1 VIGGDSGID
10 FESVLSWQPQ
20 TKVYAT
26 PFFDDSRLT
35 IYELFEPMN
44 KVGFISLGC
53 PKNLVDS
60 EVMMGQLK
68 ANGYELTADASEADT
83 VVVNTCGFIDSA
95 KKESIEAILEA
106 AQLKT
111 NGKAKRLVVAG
122 CLVERYRDELK
133 ASMPEVDAF
142 IGTSQI
148 NDILAV
154 CDPQTNTRS
163 LPIITVGNQSATYL
177 YDESTPRVLATPSH
191 YAFIKIAEGCD
202 RPCAFCFIPQ
212 MRGHFRSRRFGS
224 IVAEAHQLAE
234 EGVKELILV
243 AQDSSRYGEDLGKQ
257 DALAHLLRE
266 LSHTE
271 GIEWVRVMYTY
282 PTHISDAFLDVLA
295 EEAKAVKYLDMPLQ
309 HASQNVLKL
318 MKRGGN
324 RASLEKLIKRVR
336 ERVPG
341 IAVRTT
347 FIAGFPGET
356 DGDFEELL
364 AFVKNVEFDRV
375 GVFTYS
381 DEEGTPAFE
390 LPNKV
395 DPKIAK
401 QRRIRLMKAQSRIS
415 RKRNKAK
422 VGEVLRV
429 IFEGESNE
437 SDLLWQGR
445 IETQA
450 PDIDGC
456 VLINDVPEG
465 FIPLPGEMVNVLITE
480 AQEYDL
486 VGKIV
491 SCQ

>member
-1 VIGGDSGID
+1 
-10 FESVLSWQPQ
+10 
-20 TKVYAT
+20 
-26 PFFDDSRLT
+26 
-35 IYELFEPMN
+35 MN

-68 ANGYELTADASEADT
+68 ATGYQITADASEADT
-83 VVVNTCGFIDSA
+83 VVVNTCGFIDAA

-106 AQLKT
+106 AKLKSD
-111 NGKAKRLVVAG
+111 GKATRLVVAG

-133 ASMPEVDAF
+133 ASLPEVDAF

-154 CDPQTNTRS
+154 CDPKTDTRS
-163 LPIITVGNQSATYL
+163 LPVISLGNQSATYL

-282 PTHISDAFLDVLA
+282 PTHISDGFLDVLA
-295 EEAKAVKYLDMPLQ
+295 DEPKAVKYLDMPLQ

-324 RASLEKLIKRVR
+324 RASLERLIKRVR
-336 ERVPG
+336 DRVPG

-347 FIAGFPGET
+347 FITGFPGET
-356 DGDFEELL
+356 DEDFEELL
-364 AFVKNVEFDRV
+364 GFIKNVKFDRV

-381 DEEGTPAFE
+381 DEEGTPAFD

-395 DPKIAK
+395 DPKTAK
-401 QRRIRLMKAQSRIS
+401 RRRARLMKEQAKIS
-415 RKRNKAK
+415 RWRNKGRI
-422 VGEVLRV
+422 GETLRV
-429 IFEGESNE
+429 MFEGESNE
-437 SDLLWQGR
+437 SELLWQGR
-445 IETQA
+445 METQA

-456 VLINDVPEG
+456 VLINDAPDG
-465 FIPLPGEMVNVLITE
+465 FAPSPGDLVTVMITE
-480 AQEYDL
+480 AQQYDL
-486 VGKIV
+486 VGRIV
-491 SCQ
+491 E

>member
-1 VIGGDSGID
+1 MKKI
-10 FESVLSWQPQ
+10 
-20 TKVYAT
+20 
-26 PFFDDSRLT
+26 
-35 IYELFEPMN
+35 
-44 KVGFISLGC
+44 GFISLGC

-68 ANGYELTADASEADT
+68 ANGYELTADASDADT

-95 KKESIEAILEA
+95 KKESIDTILEA
-106 AQLKT
+106 VRWKA
-111 NGKAKRLVVAG
+111 NGKATRLVVAG

-133 ASMPEVDAF
+133 VSIPEVDAF
-142 IGTSQI
+142 IGTNQI

-154 CDPQTNTRS
+154 CDPKTDTRT
-163 LPIITVGNQSATYL
+163 LPVIALGNQSATYL

-191 YAFIKIAEGCD
+191 YAFIKVAEGCD

-243 AQDSSRYGEDLGKQ
+243 AQDSSRYGEDLDKP

-282 PTHISDAFLDVLA
+282 PTHISDGFLDVLA
-295 EEAKAVKYLDMPLQ
+295 EEPKAVKYLDMPLQ

-324 RASLEKLIKRVR
+324 RASLETLIKRVR
-336 ERVPG
+336 DRVPG

-347 FIAGFPGET
+347 FITGFPGET
-356 DGDFEELL
+356 EEDFEELL
-364 AFVKNVEFDRV
+364 RFVKNVEFDRV
-375 GVFTYS
+375 GVFSYS
-381 DEEGTPAFE
+381 DEEGTPAYD
-390 LPNKV
+390 LANKV
-395 DPKIAK
+395 DSKIAN
-401 QRRIRLMKAQSRIS
+401 QRRARLMKEQRLIS
-415 RKRNKAK
+415 RKKNRAK
-422 VGEVLRV
+422 IGSTVRVL
-429 IFEGESNE
+429 FEGESSE
-437 SDLLWQGR
+437 SELLWQGR
-445 IETQA
+445 METQA

-456 VLINDVPEG
+456 VLINDAPEG
-465 FIPLPGEMVNVLITE
+465 FAPAAGDMVNVLITE
-480 AQEYDL
+480 SQEYDL
-486 VGKIV
+486 IGSIV
-491 SCQ
+491 PVS

>member
-1 VIGGDSGID
+1 
-10 FESVLSWQPQ
+10 
-20 TKVYAT
+20 
-26 PFFDDSRLT
+26 
-35 IYELFEPMN
+35 MN

-60 EVMMGQLK
+60 EVMMGQLQQ
-68 ANGYELTADASEADT
+68 NGYQITADAQEADT
-83 VVVNTCGFIDSA
+83 IVVNTCGFIDSA

-106 AQLKT
+106 ARLKT
-111 NGKAKRLVVAG
+111 TGKAKRLIVAG

-133 ASMPEVDAF
+133 AEMPEVDAF

-148 NDILAV
+148 NDILSV
-154 CDPQTNTRS
+154 CDPRTNPRS
-163 LPIITVGNQSATYL
+163 LPVIALGNQSATYL

-257 DALAHLLRE
+257 DALAQLLRE

-282 PTHISDAFLDVLA
+282 PTHISDGFLDVLA
-295 EEAKAVKYLDMPLQ
+295 EEPKAVEYLDMPLQ

-324 RASLEKLIKRVR
+324 RASLEKLIGRVR
-336 ERVPG
+336 ARVPG

-347 FIAGFPGET
+347 FITGFPGET
-356 DGDFEELL
+356 EEDFEQLL
-364 AFVKNVEFDRV
+364 TFVKNMEFDRV

-381 DEEGTPAFE
+381 DEEGTPAFD
-390 LPNKV
+390 LPDKV
-395 DPKIAK
+395 DAKIAK
-401 QRRIRLMKAQSRIS
+401 QRRARLMKEQSRIS
-415 RKRNKAK
+415 RRRNKARI
-422 VGEVLRV
+422 GETVRVL
-429 IFEGESNE
+429 FEGESNE
-437 SDLLWQGR
+437 SELLWQGR
-445 IETQA
+445 METQA

-456 VLINDVPEG
+456 VLINDAPEG
-465 FIPLPGEMVNVLITE
+465 LDPQPGDLVNVLITE

-486 VGKIV
+486 VG
-491 SCQ
+491 

>member
-1 VIGGDSGID
+1 
-10 FESVLSWQPQ
+10 
-20 TKVYAT
+20 
-26 PFFDDSRLT
+26 
-35 IYELFEPMN
+35 MN
-44 KVGFISLGC
+44 KIGFISLGC

-68 ANGYELTADASEADT
+68 QNGFEITADAEDADT

-95 KKESIEAILEA
+95 KQESIEAILEA
-106 AQLKT
+106 ARLKT
-111 NGKAKRLVVAG
+111 EGKAKRLIVAG

-133 ASMPEVDAF
+133 AEMPEVDAF

-148 NDILAV
+148 NDILSV
-154 CDPQTNTRS
+154 CDPKTNTRS
-163 LPIITVGNQSATYL
+163 LPVIPLGNQSATYL

-243 AQDSSRYGEDLGKQ
+243 AQDSSRYGDDLRIS
-257 DALAHLLRE
+257 DALAHLLLE
-266 LSHTE
+266 LSHLD

-282 PTHISDAFLDVLA
+282 PTHISDEFLNVLA
-295 EEAKAVKYLDMPLQ
+295 EEPKAVKYLDLPLQ

-336 ERVPG
+336 DRVPG

-347 FIAGFPGET
+347 FITGFPGET
-356 DGDFEELL
+356 ERDFAELL

-375 GVFTYS
+375 GVFAYS

-390 LPNKV
+390 LPAKV
-395 DPKIAK
+395 EPKFAR
-401 QRRIRLMKAQSRIS
+401 QRRALLMKEQAQIS
-415 RKRNKAK
+415 RRKNKAR
-422 VGEVLRV
+422 VGETVSVL
-429 IFEGESNE
+429 FEGESKE
-437 SDLLWQGR
+437 SELLWQGR
-445 IETQA
+445 METQA
-450 PDIDGC
+450 QDIDGC

-465 FIPLPGEMVNVLITE
+465 FAPSPG
-480 AQEYDL
+480 DL
-486 VGKIV
+486 
-491 SCQ
+491 

>member
-1 VIGGDSGID
+1 MKKI
-10 FESVLSWQPQ
+10 
-20 TKVYAT
+20 
-26 PFFDDSRLT
+26 
-35 IYELFEPMN
+35 
-44 KVGFISLGC
+44 GFISLGC

-68 ANGYELTADASEADT
+68 QNGYQITANAADADT

-95 KKESIEAILEA
+95 KKESIDTILEA

-111 NGKAKRLVVAG
+111 TGRAKRLIVAG

-133 ASMPEVDAF
+133 AEIPEVDAF

-154 CDPQTNTRS
+154 CDPKTNLRS
-163 LPIITVGNQSATYL
+163 LPVVPLGNQSSTYL

-191 YAFIKIAEGCD
+191 YAFVKIAEGCD

-224 IVAEAHQLAE
+224 IIAEAHQLAE
-234 EGVKELILV
+234 EGVKEIILV

-257 DALAHLLRE
+257 DALARLLRE
-266 LSHTE
+266 LARID

-282 PTHISDAFLDVLA
+282 PTHISDSFLDVLA
-295 EEAKAVKYLDMPLQ
+295 SEPKAVKYLDMPLQ

-324 RASLEKLIKRVR
+324 RASLERLIERVR
-336 ERVPG
+336 ARVPG

-356 DGDFEELL
+356 EEDFAELQ
-364 AFVKNVEFDRV
+364 AFVRNVELDRV

-381 DEEGTPAFE
+381 DEEGTPAFD
-390 LPNKV
+390 LPGKV
-395 DPKIAK
+395 DAK
-401 QRRIRLMKAQSRIS
+401 VARERRAKLMRAQSRIS
-415 RKRNKAK
+415 LRKNRER
-422 VGEVLRV
+422 VGSVVRVL
-429 IFEGESNE
+429 FEGASEE
-437 SDLLWQGR
+437 TDLLWQGR
-445 IETQA
+445 METQA

-456 VLINDVPEG
+456 VLINDAPEG
-465 FIPLPGEMVNVLITE
+465 FAPEPGQFVYVELTE
-480 AQEYDL
+480 AQQYDL
-486 VGKIV
+486 VGRIF
-491 SCQ
+491 

>member
-1 VIGGDSGID
+1 MK
-10 FESVLSWQPQ
+10 
-20 TKVYAT
+20 T
-26 PFFDDSRLT
+26 
-35 IYELFEPMN
+35 
-44 KVGFISLGC
+44 VGFVSLGC

-60 EVMMGQLK
+60 EVMMGQLQ
-68 ANGYELTADASEADT
+68 ANGYRITADAADADT
-83 VVVNTCGFIDSA
+83 VVVNTCGFIDAA

-106 AQLKT
+106 ARLKT
-111 NGKAKRLVVAG
+111 NGKARRLIVAG

-133 ASMPEVDAF
+133 VAMPEVDAF

-148 NDILAV
+148 NEILSV
-154 CDPQTNTRS
+154 CDPNTNTRT
-163 LPIITVGNQSATYL
+163 LPVVPLGNQSATYL
-177 YDESTPRVLATPSH
+177 YDESTPRILATPAH

-224 IVAEAHQLAE
+224 IVAEAQQLAE

-243 AQDSSRYGEDLGKQ
+243 AQDSSRYGEDLGKE

-295 EEAKAVKYLDMPLQ
+295 EEPRAVKYLDMPLQ

-324 RASLEKLIKRVR
+324 RASLERLIQRVR
-336 ERVPG
+336 DRVPG

-347 FIAGFPGET
+347 FITGFPGET
-356 DGDFEELL
+356 ETDFEELL
-364 AFVKNVEFDRV
+364 AFVREVQFDRV

-390 LPNKV
+390 LPNKI

-401 QRRIRLMKAQSRIS
+401 QRRARLMKEQGRIS
-415 RKRNKAK
+415 RRRNKARI
-422 VGEVLRV
+422 GTRV
-429 IFEGESNE
+429 RVMFEGESNE

-445 IETQA
+445 LETQA

-456 VLINDVPEG
+456 VLINDVPDDFVPSAGDIVIAE
-465 FIPLPGEMVNVLITE
+465 IT
-480 AQEYDL
+480 AAHQYDL
-486 VGKIV
+486 VGRIV
-491 SCQ
+491 DY